1 MKIDRGAV
9 EETIETM
16 KNEGF
21 DYLVKITA
29 VDYVKNIEVIYFL
42 RNIDKNQDFTLEVD
56 LDPSDLWIPTIIKIH
71 RSADWYEREMS
82 EMFGIEIKGRKAKRL
97 LLEKWDGR
105 PSPLRKNFVWGQPYE
120 S

>member
-1 MKIDRGAV
+1 MKIDRAELTETV
-9 EETIETM
+9 ESM
-16 KNEGF
+16 KKQGF

-29 VDYVKNIEVIYFL
+29 VDYVNSVEAVYFL
-42 RNIDKNQDFTLEVD
+42 RNTEKNEDTTLEVEI
-56 LDPSDLWIPTIIKIH
+56 DPSDLWIPTIVKLH

-97 LLEKWDGR
+97 LLEKWYGK
-105 PSPLRKNFVWGQPYE
+105 PSPLRKNFIWGEPYE